1 MRQPGLAKSPANH
14 PLDVG
19 IALEQRHDIVEVR
32 ALLGHALIDTMQIS
46 TKIRWPQFK
55 RAVAFFE
62 ASAARMLAT

>member
-1 MRQPGLAKSPANH
+1 
-14 PLDVG
+14 
-19 IALEQRHDIVEVR
+19 VEVR